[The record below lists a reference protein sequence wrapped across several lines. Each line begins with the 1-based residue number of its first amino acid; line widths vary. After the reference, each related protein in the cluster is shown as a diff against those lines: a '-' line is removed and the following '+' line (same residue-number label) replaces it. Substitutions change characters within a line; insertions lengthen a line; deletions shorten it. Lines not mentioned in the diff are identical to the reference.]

1 MIREARIFKRFLE
14 YFFERKKIK
23 KSYEYLHFVKVIPIE
38 DKARCIAAIEKWN
51 EQKYK
56 KDERYLILGPST
68 YKGENEP
75 IGYLLQLVADKDHLD
90 ISDFWRIY
98 DSIEIE
104 KECNV

>member
-1 MIREARIFKRFLE
+1 MIREARIFNEFLKN
-14 YFFERKKIK
+14 FFKGK

-38 DKARCIAAIEKWN
+38 DKVRCIAAIEKWN

-56 KDERYLILGPST
+56 KDERSLIFGPSVC
-68 YKGENEP
+68 KGENINEP
-75 IGYLLQLVADKDHLD
+75 IGYFLQLFADKDHLD

-98 DSIEIE
+98 DSIEIK

>member
-1 MIREARIFKRFLE
+1 MVREARIFKRFLE
-14 YFFERKKIK
+14 YFFERKK
-23 KSYEYLHFVKVIPIE
+23 SYEYPHFVKVIPIE

-56 KDERYLILGPST
+56 KDERYLILGPSAC
-68 YKGENEP
+68 KGGNINEP
-75 IGYLLQLVADKDHLD
+75 IGYLLQLFADKDHLD

>member
-14 YFFERKKIK
+14 YFFEGKKRK
-23 KSYEYLHFVKVIPIE
+23 KSYEYLNFVKVIPIE
-38 DKARCIAAIEKWN
+38 DKARCLAAIEKWN

-56 KDERYLILGPST
+56 KDERYLILGPC
-68 YKGENEP
+68 GNINEP
-75 IGYLLQLVADKDHLD
+75 IGYLLQLFADKDHLD

>member
-1 MIREARIFKRFLE
+1 MVREARIFKEFLE
-14 YFFERKKIK
+14 YFFERKK
-23 KSYEYLHFVKVIPIE
+23 SYEGVHFVKVIPIE
-38 DKARCIAAIEKWN
+38 DKVRCIAAIEKWN

-56 KDERYLILGPST
+56 KDERSLILGPSVC
-68 YKGENEP
+68 KGENINEP
-75 IGYLLQLVADKDHLD
+75 IGYLLQLFADKDHLD

>member
-1 MIREARIFKRFLE
+1 MVREARIFKRFLE
-14 YFFERKKIK
+14 YFFERKK
-23 KSYEYLHFVKVIPIE
+23 SHSTVHFVKVIPIE

-56 KDERYLILGPST
+56 KDERSLILGPSA
-68 YKGENEP
+68 YKGENINEP
-75 IGYLLQLVADKDHLD
+75 IGYLLQLFADKDHLD

>member
-1 MIREARIFKRFLE
+1 MVREARIFKRFLE
-14 YFFERKKIK
+14 YFFERK

-56 KDERYLILGPST
+56 KDERSLILGPSA
-68 YKGENEP
+68 YKGENINEP
-75 IGYLLQLVADKDHLD
+75 IGYLLQLFADKDHLD

-98 DSIEIE
+98 DSIE
-104 KECNV
+104 KENSNV